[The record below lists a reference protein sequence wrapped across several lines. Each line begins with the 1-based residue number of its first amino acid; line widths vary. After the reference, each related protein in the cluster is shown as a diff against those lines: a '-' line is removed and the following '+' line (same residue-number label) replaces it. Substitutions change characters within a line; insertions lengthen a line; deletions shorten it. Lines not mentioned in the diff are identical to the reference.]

1 MNTTTTPKAS
11 KNPLPRLAL
20 CAGLAVLMSPLVGCG
35 GMERRDDRRDHRDD
49 RRDTRQNNRDARQ
62 DARHGTD

>member
-1 MNTTTTPKAS
+1 MNTTTPPQAS
-11 KNPLPRLAL
+11 KNPMPRLTL
-20 CAGLAVLMSPLVGCG
+20 FAGLAVLMSLLAGCG

-49 RRDTRQNNRDARQ
+49 RRDNRQNARDARQ